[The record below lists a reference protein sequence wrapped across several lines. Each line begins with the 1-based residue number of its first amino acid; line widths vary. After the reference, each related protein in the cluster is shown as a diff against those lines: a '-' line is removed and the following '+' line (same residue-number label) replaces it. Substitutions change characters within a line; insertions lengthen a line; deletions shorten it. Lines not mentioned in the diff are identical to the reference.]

1 MKGKLYS
8 ACVQNVMIF
17 GSETWAVKVEDTQ
30 RLERTE
36 RMMVRWMCG
45 VTLRDRKSS
54 EELRKRLGIVSVSS
68 MMSRRRLRWFG
79 HVERKNADDW
89 VSACR
94 KLEVEGELGRGRG
107 RKSWKECVANDMRK
121 LKLKQEDAQDRA
133 FWASGILG
141 DRPTRASAEKRT
153 LKR

>member
-1 MKGKLYS
+1 
-8 ACVQNVMIF
+8 V
-17 GSETWAVKVEDTQ
+17 T
-30 RLERTE
+30 
-36 RMMVRWMCG
+36 WMCG

-94 KLEVEGELGRGRG
+94 KLEVEGERGRGRG

>member
-1 MKGKLYS
+1 M
-8 ACVQNVMIF
+8 
-17 GSETWAVKVEDTQ
+17 Q

-79 HVERKNADDW
+79 HIERKNANDW

-94 KLEVEGELGRGRG
+94 ELEVTGERGRGRG
-107 RKSWKECVANDMRK
+107 RKTWKGCVADDMRK

-133 FWASGILG
+133 FWESGILG
-141 DRPTRASAEKRT
+141 NRRTRASAEKLM